1 MLQFSPCQLFFNK
14 VGKCPQKKIIEKKQV
29 KKSEKK
35 KKKTQT
41 SRQEYYSALKNDE
54 LLVKLDTFN
63 LTLQMKLRLTM
74 LSERNQT
81 QKQTY
86 YVILDI

>member
-1 MLQFSPCQLFFNK
+1 MP
-14 VGKCPQKKIIEKKQV
+14 PKKIIEKKQV

-35 KKKTQT
+35 KTKKNQT

>member
-1 MLQFSPCQLFFNK
+1 MP
-14 VGKCPQKKIIEKKQV
+14 PKKNHRKKTS
-29 KKSEKK
+29 KKKWKK

-86 YVILDI
+86 YVILDIWNSTQHKSNL